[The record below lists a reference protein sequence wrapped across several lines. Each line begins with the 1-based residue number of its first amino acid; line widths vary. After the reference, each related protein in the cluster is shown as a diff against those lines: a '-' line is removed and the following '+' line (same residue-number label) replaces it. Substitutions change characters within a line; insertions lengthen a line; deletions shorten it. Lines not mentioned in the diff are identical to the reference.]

1 MNAVHV
7 VDMGVVAALGQGV
20 EAVWDGL
27 SAGRTGLAPVR
38 RFATDC
44 YISNLAGCVPALDAD
59 AADVSQEVLRTVVRT
74 IGRFDYDRCKGSFR
88 SWLMS
93 VARTRLCDFL
103 ANRGPQVC
111 GSGETGVQRLLEE
124 QSDAADEEEIWE
136 QEYQR
141 CLFDWAAEQIRDE
154 FQDSTWQAFWQT
166 NIEGKDTKHV
176 ARSLDMTVGA
186 VYIARSRVLA
196 RLKKQIEQIEP

>member
-1 MNAVHV
+1 MDDSDATRPSLLVRIR
-7 VDMGVVAALGQGV
+7 DAGDGQAWSQFV
-20 EAVWDGL
+20 RVYSPL
-27 SAGRTGLAPVR
+27 VYRYVR
-38 RFATDC
+38 RR
-44 YISNLAGCVPALDAD
+44 GVQDAD
-59 AADVSQEVLRTVVRT
+59 AADVTQDVLRTIARS
-74 IGRFDYDRCKGSFR
+74 IGRFDYDRRKGSFR

-93 VARTRLCDFL
+93 VARSRLCDFL
-103 ANRGPQVC
+103 ADRGRQTC

-124 QSDAADEEEIWE
+124 QPDAADEQEIWE

-141 CLFDWAAEQIRDE
+141 CLFNWAAEQIRDE

-166 NIEGKDTKHV
+166 SVEGKDTRQV

-196 RLKKQIEQIEP
+196 RLRKQIEQIEA